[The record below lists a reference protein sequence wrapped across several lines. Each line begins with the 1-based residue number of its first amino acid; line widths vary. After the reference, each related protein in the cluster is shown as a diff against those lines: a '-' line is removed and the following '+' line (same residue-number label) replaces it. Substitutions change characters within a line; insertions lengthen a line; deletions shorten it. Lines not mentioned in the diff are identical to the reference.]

1 MDMTTKRTLTLIL
14 VAASIAGCGSGG
26 GDKAGGSS
34 APAVLRLAA
43 ADDAEQPDAKLVRY
57 FAARV
62 AELSGGSLEVRVTW
76 DAAGQSVPGHEQ
88 RIARMVHDGRFELGW
103 TGARAWDRLGV
114 QSFQALQAPFLV
126 TDQALLGRIATGPVA
141 KQMLA
146 GLDAHGFVGLALAP
160 DRLRYPFG
168 ARHPLASPDDFAGAR
183 VRVQP
188 SRATEALIRALG
200 GTPVHVSGDDVG
212 TAVADGDID
221 GAEASLGTNS
231 GEEGETFLAANVVL
245 FAKALTLFADRDAF
259 GRLDGEQR
267 AAVREAAEQTVAH
280 VRAHPVSERA
290 LMRQFCEG
298 GREVAAV
305 TATPGELTALARA
318 AEPVYA
324 ELERDPGTKASIEA
338 IRELK
343 AATPPAPAAAGPR
356 GCGREAAPTQGPE
369 LSPSALNGTY
379 RWQLTKAGA
388 VASGVPGDP
397 DIGMVV
403 EMTLN
408 DGKWHGGDSSG
419 TYKIVGQRIVF
430 DWPAEGVTNAFT
442 FERRA
447 GGDLDLDPVLPMD
460 RGDQFNTASETWRR
474 VGPPIEDTP

>member
-1 MDMTTKRTLTLIL
+1 MTTKRALTLIL
-14 VAASIAGCGSGG
+14 VAASIAGCGPGR

-43 ADDAEQPDAKLVRY
+43 ADDAEQPDARLVRY

-76 DAAGQSVPGHEQ
+76 DAGGSGSAHEQ
-88 RIARMVHDGRFELGW
+88 RIVRLVHDGRFELGW
-103 TGARAWDRLGV
+103 VGARAWDRLGV
-114 QSFQALQAPFLV
+114 KSFQALQAPFLV

-141 KQMLA
+141 ARMLA
-146 GLDAHGFVGLALAP
+146 GLDARGFVGLALAP

-168 ARHPLASPDDFAGAR
+168 ARHPLASPDDFAGAHL
-183 VRVQP
+183 RVQP

-200 GTPVHVSGDDVG
+200 ATPVHVSGDDVG
-212 TAVADGDID
+212 KAVAAGDVD

-231 GEEGETFLAANVVL
+231 ANEGETFLAANVVL
-245 FAKALTLFADRDAF
+245 FAKALTLFAGGDAF
-259 GRLDGEQR
+259 QRLDEERR
-267 AAVREAAEQTVAH
+267 ATVREAAAQTVAY
-280 VRAHPVSERA
+280 VRAHPVSEAA
-290 LMRQFCEG
+290 LMREFCEG
-298 GREVAAV
+298 GRAV
-305 TATPGELTALARA
+305 TAVMATPGDLTALERA

-324 ELERDPGTKASIEA
+324 ELERDPGTKASIRA

-343 AATPPAPAAAGPR
+343 AATPPAPAAAGSP
-356 GCGREAAPTQGPE
+356 GCGREAVRTRGPE
-369 LSPSALNGTY
+369 LSPSELNGTY
-379 RWQLTKAGA
+379 RWRLTKAGA
-388 VASGVPGDP
+388 VASGVPDDP

-408 DGKWHGGDSSG
+408 DGRWHGGDASG
-419 TYKIVGQRIVF
+419 TYRIVGDRIVIE
-430 DWPAEGVTNAFT
+430 WPAEALTNTFT

-460 RGDQFNTASETWRR
+460 PGDQFNTASETWRR
-474 VGPPIEDTP
+474 VGPPIDG